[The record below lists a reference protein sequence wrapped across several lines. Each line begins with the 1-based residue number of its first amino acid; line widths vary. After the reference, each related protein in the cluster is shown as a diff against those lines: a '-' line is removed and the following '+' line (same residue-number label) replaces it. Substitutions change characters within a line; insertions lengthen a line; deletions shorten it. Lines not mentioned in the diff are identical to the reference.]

1 MKFLTLARGEASC
14 FPPDA
19 SSTEGDTISHHSS
32 VNPKAALS
40 TRTWSSSKKEK
51 PRNSCPPVR
60 GFSTRSTST
69 TLDSHCVQ
77 KRNFAALVVFSCQH
91 GSGKTIRRFGKGEAN
106 MLYWALVFL
115 IVALVAAALG
125 FGGIAGASAGIAKIL
140 FFIFLVLLL
149 VSLVTHFTRG
159 PRIP

>member
-1 MKFLTLARGEASC
+1 
-14 FPPDA
+14 
-19 SSTEGDTISHHSS
+19 
-32 VNPKAALS
+32 
-40 TRTWSSSKKEK
+40 
-51 PRNSCPPVR
+51 
-60 GFSTRSTST
+60 
-69 TLDSHCVQ
+69 
-77 KRNFAALVVFSCQH
+77 
-91 GSGKTIRRFGKGEAN
+91 

-159 PRIP
+159 PRIPLRGFSHGKKILTERFKRPRATRSKGLSSPTCFLPMTKKQEQDQVDQQRKSH

>member
-1 MKFLTLARGEASC
+1 MANLIQVIWSENWLELRYLVCGLGPKTSNG
-14 FPPDA
+14 
-19 SSTEGDTISHHSS
+19 SS
-32 VNPKAALS
+32 
-40 TRTWSSSKKEK
+40 
-51 PRNSCPPVR
+51 
-60 GFSTRSTST
+60 
-69 TLDSHCVQ
+69 
-77 KRNFAALVVFSCQH
+77 FAVL
-91 GSGKTIRRFGKGEAN
+91 KKGEAT

-159 PRIP
+159 SRIP